1 MNIRIR
7 QQQTQQK
14 GQSSFKTK
22 HLQEKLPL
30 SHRKSAYEWN
40 SCKTIHNESKL
51 RYLFEKAI
59 TSQQSSTNKKQR
71 EGKKNT
77 DTSKEQLSQHAGKT
91 YRKEDILTKWSI
103 RTRQTGPRSIFHTCW
118 RESGHLQKSAS
129 EIYKREMQA
138 NFRLRVI

>member
-22 HLQEKLPL
+22 HLQEKLPM

-40 SCKTIHNESKL
+40 SCKTIHNEKVTVSIWKS
-51 RYLFEKAI
+51 YNESAI
-59 TSQQSSTNKKQR
+59 VDEQKTKGR
-71 EGKKNT
+71 KKNT
-77 DTSKEQLSQHAGKT
+77 DTSKEQLSQHADKT

-103 RTRQTGPRSIFHTCW
+103 RTRQTGTRSIFHTCW